1 MLARGLIILRPA
13 WWLAV
18 ALCLP
23 TGECLADTLRV
34 TTWNLQT
41 MNAGLE
47 NAGAPNQLRLPEAAA
62 VLKKLAPD
70 VILLQQVRDWQ
81 TCEQLAQALKP
92 ADYKVLVCSAFPEA
106 HTSGGA
112 ARQVALLARQRAY
125 FSWSQPWKA
134 DSAAATPGGIA
145 FAAINVHGQRLGFF
159 SVESN
164 GEPQS
169 TGQLLAQVASVRDWV
184 TNRLQVFVVAGTFG
198 ADATPA
204 LEEAGFGDVFLAGP
218 TAEKVG
224 RLAESAQRRGLADHM
239 FALPPGCAT
248 NSLISS
254 SAGAE
259 HYPVTCDLEL
269 GPARI
274 AAAWAAH
281 NEAMA
286 RKEPAP
292 LTPETE
298 AAATAAFVRR
308 SNGGQNVFSR
318 SRGRHDCS
326 HRMPPRRP
334 RTP

>member
-184 TNRLQVFVVAGTFG
+184 TNRLQVFVVAGRLRRCVPG
-198 ADATPA
+198 RAD
-204 LEEAGFGDVFLAGP
+204 
-218 TAEKVG
+218 
-224 RLAESAQRRGLADHM
+224 R
-239 FALPPGCAT
+239 
-248 NSLISS
+248 
-254 SAGAE
+254 
-259 HYPVTCDLEL
+259 
-269 GPARI
+269 
-274 AAAWAAH
+274 
-281 NEAMA
+281 
-286 RKEPAP
+286 
-292 LTPETE
+292 
-298 AAATAAFVRR
+298 
-308 SNGGQNVFSR
+308 
-318 SRGRHDCS
+318 
-326 HRMPPRRP
+326 
-334 RTP
+334 